1 VERSYSQKASILTRK
16 GIRPKTIRG
25 LLHIQ
30 CDGSRGGGRFREL
43 IAEVLSWTNVE
54 CIPSLANSPDFIS
67 IHLKQ
72 GQGTNGSA
80 VGAAVKRFAQ
90 VYMEAPTIILTLP
103 LVTAH
108 WAILRGWAEPH
119 YLASQG
125 LMPAGTV
132 LLYTPTDESELA
144 VCRLQ
149 FSRAYELA
157 RTSAGNVGKGG
168 VRIETIRPTASEVFP
183 IEPRKS

>member
-1 VERSYSQKASILTRK
+1 MFVTRQSYSQKASLPTRK

-25 LLHIQ
+25 PLHIQ

-67 IHLKQ
+67 IHLKR

-80 VGAAVKRFAQ
+80 AGAAVKKFAQ

-119 YLASQG
+119 YLASHG
-125 LMPAGTV
+125 LMPAGAV
-132 LLYTPTDESELA
+132 LLYMPTDESELA
-144 VCRLQ
+144 VCRLH

-157 RTSAGNVGKGG
+157 RTSLEMPEGLVCGRNNTPD
-168 VRIETIRPTASEVFP
+168 RE
-183 IEPRKS
+183 